1 MRRRDFIALI
11 GSMAVTRPLTL
22 RAQQSAVPVI
32 GFLNGQTAAS
42 FAHLVAAFR
51 QGLTENG
58 FVEGKNVTI
67 EYNWADR
74 HFDRLPALA
83 TDLVARSPTV
93 IVATGGAHDAAMA
106 ATETIPIVCSFGGD
120 PVRLG
125 LVASLNKPGHNVTGV
140 TVLSAD
146 LEAKKLELLSEVV
159 PRGAAIGYL
168 IDPNF
173 DAAPQQRQAVE
184 TAGQTIGRPVR
195 IVEAR
200 GDGDLEKAFAAL
212 ADEHVAG
219 FVVGSNPLFNNTR
232 DHVLALNTKLSIP
245 GIFEVREFV
254 RAGGLMS
261 YGTNLPEVYRE
272 IGIYAARVLK
282 GEKAGDLPV
291 LEPTKFDMAV
301 NLRTAKSLGIE
312 VPTSILL
319 RADEVI
325 E

>member
-125 LVASLNKPGHNVTGV
+125 LVASLNKPGRNVTRV

-212 ADEHVAG
+212 AEMWQ
-219 FVVGSNPLFNNTR
+219 
-232 DHVLALNTKLSIP
+232 VLWS
-245 GIFEVREFV
+245 
-254 RAGGLMS
+254 GLILCS
-261 YGTNLPEVYRE
+261 TT
-272 IGIYAARVLK
+272 
-282 GEKAGDLPV
+282 PV
-291 LEPTKFDMAV
+291 TTC
-301 NLRTAKSLGIE
+301 LR
-312 VPTSILL
+312 
-319 RADEVI
+319 
-325 E
+325 